1 LDDIWNGRSSWIGYK
16 TETSMTLRIS
26 KRRVA
31 AGLAGALALALTG
44 AASAQTVKVGVV
56 GPLSGASA
64 VYGNES
70 LEGARFALEQLK
82 KKGTMGSIVIDLVSD
97 DSAGNP
103 GKAAQSTARMISS
116 DNVVAMIGG
125 STSAETQAMVEVTK
139 PAEVPQLSPLAQ
151 ATNLTQQGNKWFAR
165 VSQTADEFASNA
177 AIWAIERRKAKSVYL
192 LVRNDSYGQS
202 LADAFAKTVEAR
214 GIKVLGRVAYE
225 PNARD
230 FKPILATMKD
240 ANPDFVAI
248 MGFYTD
254 TGLIMK
260 QMGELAI
267 KVPTYANTAPAIPQ
281 FQDIAGPAANGAYG
295 ALYYFAGSI
304 NTEAGKAFL
313 ADWKAKYNREPTQY
327 EGMGYDNMLVLAEAI
342 KRASAKGKITRETVR
357 DAIFTIKDFQG
368 GTGPITILPNGDVKR
383 PLPFVQLN
391 DGKLALDFV
400 IE

>member
-1 LDDIWNGRSSWIGYK
+1 
-16 TETSMTLRIS
+16 MTVMISRWRI
-26 KRRVA
+26 A
-31 AGLAGALALALTG
+31 AGLASALALAWTG
-44 AASAQTVKVGVV
+44 AASAENVKVGIV

-64 VYGNES
+64 VYGTET
-70 LEGARFALEQLK
+70 LEGARFALDQLK
-82 KKGTMGSIVIDLVSD
+82 KKGTMGSTTIEVISD

-103 GKAAQSTARMISS
+103 GKAAQATARMISS
-116 DNVVAMIGG
+116 DNVVAVVGG
-125 STSAETQAMVEVTK
+125 STSAETQAMIEVTK

-165 VSQTADEFASNA
+165 ISQTADEFASNA
-177 AIWAIERRKAKSVYL
+177 AIWAIDRRKAKSVYL

-202 LADAFAKTVEAR
+202 LADAFAKTVQAK

-240 ANPDFVAI
+240 AAPDFVAI

-267 KVPTYANTAPAIPQ
+267 KLPTYANTAPAIPQ

-304 NTEAGKAFL
+304 NTEAGKAFV
-313 ADWKAKYNREPTQY
+313 ADWKAKYNRDPSQY

-342 KRASAKGKITRETVR
+342 KRAAAKGKVTRESVR

-391 DGKLALDFV
+391 DGKLTLDFV

>member
-1 LDDIWNGRSSWIGYK
+1 MTVMI
-16 TETSMTLRIS
+16 SMRRIA
-26 KRRVA
+26 V
-31 AGLAGALALALTG
+31 GLAAGALVFALTG
-44 AASAQTVKVGVV
+44 TASAQTVKVGIV
-56 GPLSGASA
+56 GPLSGPSA
-64 VYGNES
+64 VYGTDS

-116 DNVVAMIGG
+116 DNVIAMIGG
-125 STSAETQAMVEVTK
+125 STSAETQAMIEVTK

-165 VSQTADEFASNA
+165 LSQTADEFASNA
-177 AIWAIERRKAKSVYL
+177 AVWAIDRRKAKSVYL

-202 LADAFAKTVEAR
+202 LADAFAKTVETK
-214 GIKVLGRVAYE
+214 GTKVLGRVAYE

-240 ANPDFVAI
+240 AAPDFVAI

-254 TGLIMK
+254 TGLIVK
-260 QMGELAI
+260 QMGELGI
-267 KVPTYANTAPAIPQ
+267 KVATFANTAPAIPQ
-281 FQDIAGPAANGAYG
+281 FIDIAGPASDGAYG

-304 NTEAGKAFL
+304 NTEAGKAFV
-313 ADWKAKYNREPTQY
+313 ADWKSKYNREPSQY

-342 KRASAKGKITRETVR
+342 KRASAKGNITRESVR

-368 GTGPITILPNGDVKR
+368 GTGPISILPNGDVKR

-391 DGKLALDFV
+391 NGKLALDFL

>member
-1 LDDIWNGRSSWIGYK
+1 MTGMIS
-16 TETSMTLRIS
+16 TLRGAAIL
-26 KRRVA
+26 A
-31 AGLAGALALALTG
+31 AGAIALAGT
-44 AASAQTVKVGVV
+44 ASAQTVKVGVV
-56 GPLSGASA
+56 GPLSGAAA
-64 VYGNES
+64 VYGTES

-82 KKGTMGSIVIDLVSD
+82 KKGTMGPISIEIVSD

-103 GKAAQSTARMISS
+103 GKAAQATARMIAS
-116 DNVVAMIGG
+116 DNVVAMVGG

-165 VSQTADEFASNA
+165 ISQTADEFASNA
-177 AIWAIERRKAKSVYL
+177 ATWAIERRKAKSVYM
-192 LVRNDSYGQS
+192 LVRNDNYGQS
-202 LADAFAKTVEAR
+202 LADAFAKTVEAK
-214 GIKVLGRVAYE
+214 GIKILGRAAYE

-254 TGLIMK
+254 TGLIIK
-260 QMGELAI
+260 QMGELGI
-267 KVPTYANTAPAIPQ
+267 KVATYANTSPAIPQ
-281 FQDIAGPAANGAYG
+281 FLDIAGPASDGAYG

-304 NTEAGKAFL
+304 NTEAGKSFVN
-313 ADWKAKYNREPTQY
+313 DWKAKYNRDPSQY

-342 KRASAKGKITRETVR
+342 KRAGAKGKITRESVR
-357 DAIFTIKDFQG
+357 DALFTIKDFPG
-368 GTGPITILPNGDVKR
+368 GTGQITILPNGDVKR

-391 DGKLALDFV
+391 NGKLSLDFV